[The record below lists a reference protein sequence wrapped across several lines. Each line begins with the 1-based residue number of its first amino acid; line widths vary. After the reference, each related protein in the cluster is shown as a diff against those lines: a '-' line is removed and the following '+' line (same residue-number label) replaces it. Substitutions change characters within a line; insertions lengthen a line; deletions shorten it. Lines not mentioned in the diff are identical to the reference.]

1 MYQPD
6 FFHYTHG
13 VKTVAGMN
21 ALDELP
27 QLMELLGV
35 RKPLV
40 ITDTGVVKAGLL
52 DILRSRIA
60 SESADDSLVIASQVP
75 PDSDVTVVSEIGSL
89 FRSSQCDGIIAL
101 GGGSVIDTAKGVN
114 ILVSND
120 GNDLTAFSGAGKLKR
135 PLEPLIVIPTTSGTG
150 SEATQAAVIR
160 DPKSKRKLLFTS
172 EYILPDAAVLDPR
185 MTLSLPLSMTA
196 YTAMDALSHAVEAY
210 TGLAKNPLSDTSAL
224 RAIELISKNLP
235 AALKDPESTE
245 ARLQLAIASNLAG
258 TAFSNSM
265 VGIVHTIGHSVG
277 AVCGVPHGICM
288 SILLP
293 YGMAYNSHK
302 TEKWLQELLL
312 PLAGPA
318 NYHNT
323 REEDRAEA
331 AITAV
336 NKLNRK
342 LNTLSEGKH
351 PLRFRDVYTREGK
364 LAVRPE
370 HLPVIAM
377 EASGDGSQFYNQEE
391 ITEED
396 ILFVLHAAYWGYPLD
411 RKRIQKGH
419 QR

>member
-1 MYQPD
+1 MFQPD
-6 FFHYTHG
+6 FFHFTHG

-27 QLMELLGV
+27 QLMEFHGI

-40 ITDTGVVKAGLL
+40 ITDTGVMEAGLL

-60 SESADDSLVIASQVP
+60 SEMENDSLVTASQVP
-75 PDSDVTVVSEIGSL
+75 PDSDVTVVSEIGDL

-114 ILVSND
+114 ILISND
-120 GNDLTAFSGAGKLKR
+120 GDDLTAYSGAGKLQN
-135 PLEPLIVIPTTSGTG
+135 PLGPLIVIPTTSGTG

-160 DPKSKRKLLFTS
+160 DPESKRKLLFTS
-172 EYILPDAAVLDPR
+172 EYILPDAAVLDPH
-185 MTLSLPLSMTA
+185 MSLSLPLSMTA

-210 TGLAKNPLSDTSAL
+210 TGLAKNPLSDTSAA
-224 RAIELISKNLP
+224 RAINLITKNLP
-235 AALKDPESTE
+235 VVLRDPENSE

-277 AVCGVPHGICM
+277 AVCGVPHGVCM
-288 SILLP
+288 SIILP

-302 TEKWLQELLL
+302 TEQWLKELLL
-312 PLAGPA
+312 PLAGTEI
-318 NYHNT
+318 YHNT
-323 REEDRAEA
+323 RDEDRSEA

-336 NKLNRK
+336 NMLNK
-342 LNTLSEGKH
+342 NLNSLTEGKH

-396 ILFVLHAAYWGYPLD
+396 ILFVLQAAYWGYPLD